1 MAAYRKRHNLQ
12 QQSEDASCRSSLAA
26 TADEASEPPSKFFKA
41 DSPGEAD
48 QQSAALDFSLQN
60 ANRVLPLI
68 VGDEANAVIVDDCPI
83 EHIPDELLIT
93 VFIYFLYLFFNYFS
107 SIIF

>member
-12 QQSEDASCRSSLAA
+12 QQNEDASCRSSLAA
-26 TADEASEPPSKFFKA
+26 TADEASEPPSKFLKA

-60 ANRVLPLI
+60 ANRLLPLNEEENDA
-68 VGDEANAVIVDDCPI
+68 GDNADVADDCPI
-83 EHIPDELLIT
+83 DNIPDELLIT
-93 VFIYFLYLFFNYFS
+93 VF
-107 SIIF
+107 

>member
-1 MAAYRKRHNLQ
+1 MATYRKRHNLQ
-12 QQSEDASCRSSLAA
+12 QQSEDGSCRSSLAA

-60 ANRVLPLI
+60 ANRVIPLNNIRRGEEEEEENVEI
-68 VGDEANAVIVDDCPI
+68 VNVCPI
-83 EHIPDELLIT
+83 GNIPDELIIT
-93 VFIYFLYLFFNYFS
+93 V
-107 SIIF
+107 